1 MDITNES
8 LKSMKAKQL
17 RRLIREAILEVLNED
32 QTADKKAQDTAKSAA
47 QSQLQALQKKKS
59 ELSSSAPSAADK
71 PAHDAEKVAIDK
83 KMSVIT
89 KKIQKLNK
97 PGIPSTELDELA
109 RIAKGFRLA
118 DPEFD
123 ASQYANKRVSGAS
136 MADVINFFRENPGAE
151 KTALQAQFNF
161 ARPQIANAV
170 VNGLLDAGVLVKLG
184 AGGEVEAT
192 PEPGEEA
199 PVQAT
204 EPEDLFMGS
213 ATNPLAMYFDNEPND
228 NGEEDFNAEEEPT
241 AGELEPGEPVPTGG
255 MSDADYEAFMEY
267 GKLADRLAATKSNL
281 LKMKRRKGTA
291 GDIGDKPSTEE
302 QRLRDL
308 KKSLEDRV
316 NKLVAGSEYLQKR
329 IEKQTGKAYEPVEVE
344 PEEEDTIDEGYDTEY
359 EKRKLQFY
367 AGIIK

>member
-17 RRLIREAILEVLNED
+17 RRLIREAITEVLAESTIDVPNPASLNPTTR
-32 QTADKKAQDTAKSAA
+32 QQLISKARSSTKNPKLGTADDPV
-47 QSQLQALQKKKS
+47 
-59 ELSSSAPSAADK
+59 EFVEEGD
-71 PAHDAEKVAIDK
+71 
-83 KMSVIT
+83 
-89 KKIQKLNK
+89 
-97 PGIPSTELDELA
+97 LDELA
-109 RIAKGFRLA
+109 RIAKGFRLV
-118 DPEFD
+118 DPNFD
-123 ASQYANKRVSGAS
+123 VSQYANKRVSGTS

-151 KTALQAQFNF
+151 KIALQAQFNF
-161 ARPQIANAV
+161 ARPQIANAI

-213 ATNPLAMYFDNEPND
+213 ATNPLAMYFDNVPND

-291 GDIGDKPSTEE
+291 GDISDKPSTEE